1 MKFSSVIGMILGVG
15 ALAVAITMEGAELD
29 RFLSES
35 AALIVFGGTLGATL
49 TSFPLDQVMKLPKL
63 IVKAIT
69 GGGSS
74 MPPAR
79 AVELFVHLAEKARRE
94 GLLSLEEEA
103 GKIDDPFVRKGMLL
117 VVDGID
123 PEVVKDVLEVD
134 LAAMA
139 ERHHLGYGML
149 EAMGGYAPTMGI
161 IGTVMGLVHVLS
173 SLEDPSG
180 LGGAIAVAFIATLY
194 GVASANLLWLP
205 LGGKLK
211 AQSKEEIALREVAME
226 GILAVQAGDNPRIV
240 REKLEAFLAV
250 GERGLK
256 AAKKGSASAERS
268 GSSREPAVA
277 TGRG

>member
-1 MKFSSVIGMILGVG
+1 MILGFG

-29 RFLSES
+29 QFLSES

-49 TSFPLDQVMKLPKL
+49 TSFPLDQVMKLPRL
-63 IVKAIT
+63 IVKAIM

-74 MPPAR
+74 MPSAR

-250 GERGLK
+250 GERGVK
-256 AAKKGSASAERS
+256 AAKKGAASAERS
-268 GSSREPAVA
+268 GSSREPVVA